1 MAEERKA
8 RLVAIIGSA
17 IFLVLAPGTVAVY
30 LPWTLTRWQMQPPLS
45 GLAPMR
51 IAGGVLLAAGSIG
64 LLDSFRRF
72 AVQGLGTVVTG
83 LYRFVR
89 NPMYCGVV
97 AAIAGQALLF
107 GSTRLIIYAAAV
119 WLAFHLFVLL
129 YEEPR
134 LRSVYGAG
142 YEEFRTSVP
151 RWIPRLTPWHG
162 GRDRGT

>member
-51 IAGGVLLAAGSIG
+51 IAGGVLLAAGSIR

-72 AVQGLGTVVTG
+72 AVPCLGTPAPVFPTRTLRVTG
-83 LYRFVR
+83 PYRFVR
-89 NPMYCGVV
+89 HPMY
-97 AAIAGQALLF
+97 
-107 GSTRLIIYAAAV
+107 
-119 WLAFHLFVLL
+119 
-129 YEEPR
+129 
-134 LRSVYGAG
+134 
-142 YEEFRTSVP
+142 FRA
-151 RWIPRLTPWHG
+151 
-162 GRDRGT
+162 